1 MPKDH
6 TTENNNVAENL
17 LGLTTIAEINLAEA
31 EGVARA
37 EESLLHYETD
47 VVVDTYLVLE
57 IHRTAFSHLYD
68 WAGKIRKK
76 PDRWRL

>member
-1 MPKDH
+1 MPRYH
-6 TTENNNVAENL
+6 TTENNNVEENL
-17 LGLTTIAEINLAEA
+17 GITTTVEINLAEA

-47 VVVDTYLVLE
+47 VVIDTYLILE

-76 PDRWRL
+76 PDRQRF